1 MATMEKVFKCLSC
14 GADIRLGRKQDNSGW
29 NKFNL
34 DGSEHVDEKKKSNTT
49 GAQIAA
55 LAEELKALKETVN
68 ILISQVQGLRSELK
82 K

>member
-14 GADIRLGRKQDNSGW
+14 GADIRLERKANNSGW

-55 LAEELKALKETVN
+55 LAQEVKGLKETVN